1 MDKVGVRDEA
11 GSVDNSDA
19 KLVTGLSDAGR
30 EKLIPSNDPSKIDT
44 FRKLLPVHKNRS
56 GYLVIC
62 GVTAHNWRLIFLY
75 YSMYC
80 FFLFILIACSFGI
93 YQATPQQPKNIRAY
107 VSMDYPNATIQNNR
121 SSTKFI
127 TKYCYTASAPDNT
140 IRFKVT
146 LPDGHGTVNL
156 DIKGK
161 SAPNTFN
168 WGSIGSTGTKNFTFS
183 SVPDTVKVTLIDS
196 STSKTLDSF
205 DFKFLPYESGAETCD
220 YTNQITEE

>member
-1 MDKVGVRDEA
+1 MDNVGVRDEA

-19 KLVTGLSDAGR
+19 KFVTGLSEAGK
-30 EKLIPSNDPSKIDT
+30 EKLIPSNDPSKLDT

-127 TKYCYTASAPDNT
+127 TKYCYTASALNNE

-146 LPDGHGTVNL
+146 LPAGHGNVRLN
-156 DIKGK
+156 IKGK
-161 SAPNTFN
+161 QNDFPPVDFGNT
-168 WGSIGSTGTKNFTFS
+168 TTKNFTFAN
-183 SVPDTVKVTLIDS
+183 VPDMVTVTLVDI

-205 DFKFLPYESGAETCD
+205 EFKIQPFAPGTETCD